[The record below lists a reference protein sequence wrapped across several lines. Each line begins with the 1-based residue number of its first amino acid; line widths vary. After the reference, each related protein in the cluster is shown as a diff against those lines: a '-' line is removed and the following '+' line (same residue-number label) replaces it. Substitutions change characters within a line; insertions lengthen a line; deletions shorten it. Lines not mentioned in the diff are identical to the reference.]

1 MYLCI
6 ALGSALGGLARHW
19 MTTLASTSFRGS
31 FPSGTLAVNL
41 LGSLLIG
48 VIAGISSDRLSP
60 TIRSTL
66 TIGVLGGFT
75 TFSAFSFQT
84 ASLFK
89 SGQSTLALL
98 YACASVVACPLLAW
112 LGWRLAERFI

>member
-1 MYLCI
+1 MYLWI
-6 ALGSALGGLARHW
+6 ALGSALGGMGRHW
-19 MTTLASTSFRGS
+19 ITTIASSRFPGS
-31 FPSGTLAVNL
+31 FPWGTFSVNL

-48 VIAGISSDRLSP
+48 LIAGISNDRLP
-60 TIRSTL
+60 PAVRSTL

-89 SGQSTLALL
+89 SGQSNLGLL
-98 YACASVVACPLLAW
+98 YAFSSVVACPLLAW
-112 LGWRLAERFI
+112 LGWRVAERFG